1 MNNATTMGELLLAL
15 GRRRPDGAAMLH
27 RLPHQVGVV
36 SWASMVSRG
45 AAMATALREMGVRP
59 GTCVGIVAT
68 SRPEYMTVLF
78 GIWLADAVA
87 VPIHH
92 SCTGEEIEGI
102 AADTAVRL
110 LVLSG
115 PTQLRKIAGRAQ
127 SLDVPVV
134 LMHDAEIL
142 ETMVER
148 GRSFLRLQDLGEE
161 QFPAGLELMADI
173 TGDGEWNEGD
183 ALPESAARPDDPA
196 VIIHTPGTSGEY
208 KGIVLS
214 HRAMLFQGREI
225 SRLLGLTEVDVQ
237 LQVLPLSHVLGL
249 SSVIAC
255 MHVAAGTAFGGGFRS
270 LVDDLGSFQPS
281 FVVGVPRMYEKL
293 VRKIQVGTEEFGVVW
308 RAAFRLGLEA
318 AREQLERRLVDEPV
332 DWLADLEHGLANRL
346 IFPRVR
352 ALFGGRLRFFV
363 SGGAPLDRDIG
374 MFISALG
381 LPVYE
386 GYGLTECGGA
396 SHLNAPGRFRPGTV
410 GRALDGVETRIA
422 PDGEILLRSPEG
434 MGSYLYDAAGVEA
447 LMDDEGWLHT
457 GDIGRLDEAGYLKVS
472 GRKKELLVT
481 AVGKN
486 VAPQKIE
493 AVLKR
498 IHFLNRAVVFGD
510 CRSHL
515 VALVTLNEEH
525 CSEWAAQ
532 KGRNYLTLAELA
544 HDLILFEHIEHEVE
558 AVNRELAPPE
568 RVRRFAILGCQF
580 TEEDGELTSH
590 DKIRRRQ
597 IQERYKSVIESL
609 FEEDG

>member
-1 MNNATTMGELLLAL
+1 MNDATTVGEVLLAL
-15 GRRRPDGAAMLH
+15 ARRRPDGAAMLH
-27 RLPHQVGVV
+27 RLPHQVGAV
-36 SWASMVSRG
+36 SWASMASRG
-45 AAMATALREMGVRP
+45 ADMAVALREMGVRP

-68 SRPEYMTVLF
+68 SRPEYLTVLF

-92 SCTGEEIEGI
+92 TCTGEEIEGI
-102 AADTAVRL
+102 VADTSLRL
-110 LVLSG
+110 LILSG
-115 PTQLRKIAGRAQ
+115 PTQLRKIAGRDH

-161 QFPAGLELMADI
+161 RFPAGLELMADI
-173 TGDGEWNEGD
+173 TGDGDWDEDG
-183 ALPESAARPDDPA
+183 ALPPPGAGPDDPA

-208 KGIVLS
+208 KGVVLS
-214 HRAMLFQGREI
+214 HRAMLFQGREL
-225 SRLLGLTEVDVQ
+225 SRLLGLTEADIQ

-249 SSVIAC
+249 ASVMAC
-255 MHVAAGTAFGGGFRS
+255 MHVGAATAFGGGFRS
-270 LVDDLGSFQPS
+270 LVDDLGTFQPT
-281 FVVGVPRMYEKL
+281 FLVGVPRLYEKL
-293 VRKIQVGTEEFGVVW
+293 VRKIKVGTEELGVVW
-308 RAAFRLGLEA
+308 RSVFRLGLDA
-318 AREQLERRLVDEPV
+318 ARERLERRLVEEPV

-381 LPVYE
+381 VPVYE

-410 GRALDGVETRIA
+410 GQALDGVETRVA
-422 PDGEILLRSPEG
+422 SDGEILLRSPEG
-434 MGSYLYDAAGVEA
+434 MGSYLVGASSGEV
-447 LMDDEGWLHT
+447 LLDDDGWLHT

-486 VAPQKIE
+486 VAPQKVE

-498 IHFLNRAVVFGD
+498 IHFINRAVVFGD
-510 CRSHL
+510 RRSHL
-515 VALVTLNEEH
+515 AAIVTLNEEH
-525 CSEWAAQ
+525 CCEWAAQ
-532 KGRNYLTLAELA
+532 EGRGDLPLSELA
-544 HDLILFEHIEHEVE
+544 HDLLLFERIEREIE
-558 AVNRELAPPE
+558 TVNRELAPPE
-568 RVRRFAILGCQF
+568 RVRRFAILDCQF
-580 TEEDGELTSH
+580 TEDEGELTSH
-590 DKIRRRQ
+590 DKVRRRQ
-597 IQERYKSVIESL
+597 ILERYKSVIESL
-609 FEEDG
+609 FEEED